1 MVQTTEGPAAS
12 DRAAETGVAS
22 DLADFLGH
30 ATEGSALRQ
39 AIDARMLALRE
50 AGADTDLSNETP
62 TGVVADPTSPR
73 SSPVYRGKRE

>member
-1 MVQTTEGPAAS
+1 MGWFRRQKDRAS
-12 DRAAETGVAS
+12 DRAAETSVAS

-62 TGVVADPTSPR
+62 TGVVANPSSD